1 MDKKLRKALLE
12 MKKTLEEEYP
22 DDFQKLYLFGSQ
34 VKKFN
39 PDSDC
44 DIATIFS
51 KEKNWK
57 FRENI
62 MNILIDFGIEYDLVL
77 DIKIFSQD
85 QLNKSIY
92 QEMPLVKNIFATG
105 VRIK

>member
-1 MDKKLRKALLE
+1 MDEKLKKALLE
-12 MKKTLEEEYP
+12 MKEMLKEEYP
-22 DDFQKLYLFGSQ
+22 DDFQELYLFGSQ
-34 VKKFN
+34 VEKFN

-51 KEKNWK
+51 KDKNWK
-57 FRENI
+57 FKEDI

-92 QEMPLVKNIFATG
+92 REMPLVKNIFTTG